1 MLRADYLKICNGNA
15 CAAALLNFYEYR
27 LNAQIEQSEQL
38 PNIPNGKVKIKRI
51 AASLS
56 YLRETVLL
64 NQYSINTIRGAKKQL
79 ELHGF
84 IHVAKSTTDN
94 KGNGVDLVLLRV
106 ANVQKAIDSISQTLE
121 FEEDLEEI
129 DLNDTIDS
137 PVSKM
142 TYPPIKFDTPP
153 VSKMTYP
160 PIKFDTHNRV
170 YNRVKREGNVILS
183 KRTFFG
189 KKSALGQMDEN
200 IETPNFDKSPALD
213 SLSSVASSKKEK
225 SCAKK
230 EKSCGKKE
238 KPRNYSSFTHH
249 CEAHNLTELLKFET
263 LPTNEAWDRLRK
275 KYANLDAIMSKMN
288 EYIIQTPSYLE
299 KRSVFSQ
306 VLSQWAKKEP
316 IALNIKRVFH
326 AYNQARIRLFGQD
339 ADIAESIDGNDKN
352 AIGYQCTMRDLIQ
365 VVTSKLKKEVL
376 SSTEK
381 EEQAIVGL
389 EKIFSMLILTDVK
402 TLSNFSVK
410 FLLNNIDNF
419 ITSIKMRT
427 NGTSKLGVS
436 KTHQVVN
443 ELQGM
448 TQADLRKYID

>member
-1 MLRADYLKICNGNA
+1 MITSSIINHARSSYFIMLRADYLKICNGNA

-106 ANVQKAIDSISQTLE
+106 ANVQKAIDAIATNME

-142 TYPPIKFDTPP
+142 TYPPIKFDT
-153 VSKMTYP
+153 
-160 PIKFDTHNRV
+160 HNRV
-170 YNRVKREGNVILS
+170 YNRVKRKSNVLLS

-189 KKSALGQMDEN
+189 KKSALGQIDEN

-213 SLSSVASSKKEK
+213 SYIITDSKKEK

-230 EKSCGKKE
+230 EKL
-238 KPRNYSSFTHH
+238 RNCSSFTHH
-249 CEAHNLTELLKFET
+249 CEAHNLAELLKFET

-316 IALNIKRVFH
+316 IELNIKRVFH

-381 EEQAIVGL
+381 EEQAIAGL